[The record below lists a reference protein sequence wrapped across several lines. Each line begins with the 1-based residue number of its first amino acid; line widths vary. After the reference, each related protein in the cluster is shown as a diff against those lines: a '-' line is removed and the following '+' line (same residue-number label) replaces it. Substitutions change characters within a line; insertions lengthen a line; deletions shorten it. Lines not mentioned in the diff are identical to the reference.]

1 MKVLLS
7 IYVICVSSLSFGQY
21 ALVWADEFDDNELNL
36 NKWSYDL
43 GQGDWGWGNNELQF
57 YTNNAANINVDTGY
71 LHIIAKSQLFAGANY
86 TSAKIK
92 TKDLYEFTYG
102 RVEARIKIPYGQG
115 MWPAF
120 WMLGANID
128 DVSWPYCGEIDVMEH
143 INNETVI
150 HGTHHYDNN
159 GHVYS
164 GNSVVCD
171 ASEFQ
176 TYSIE
181 WSPNSIKWYL
191 NGIMYFQTSI
201 GSSAVSKEEFH
212 SPFYL
217 ILNLAV
223 GGNWPGNPDGST
235 QFPATMVVDYV
246 RVYQNEFT
254 LVNENSMDNDFKVYP
269 NPANDLL
276 TISKNQFDAN
286 YSIFN
291 IHGQEIVSVLNKN
304 PTIDVSYLDEGVYY
318 IKIQKSDGSYSTSV
332 FVKQ

>member
-7 IYVICVSSLSFGQY
+7 IYVICASSLSFGQY

-71 LHIIAKSQLFAGANY
+71 LHIIAKSQSFAGANY
-86 TSAKIK
+86 TSARIK

-102 RVEARIKIPYGQG
+102 KVEARIKIPYGQG
-115 MWPAF
+115 FWPAF

-128 DVSWPYCGEIDVMEH
+128 DVSWPYCGEIDIMEH
-143 INNETVI
+143 INNENVI

-159 GHVYS
+159 GHNYI

-176 TYSIE
+176 VYSIE
-181 WSPNSIKWYL
+181 WTPYSIKWYL
-191 NGIMYFQTSI
+191 NGSIYFQNSI
-201 GSSAVSKEEFH
+201 DPSSVSKEEFH
-212 SPFYL
+212 SPFFL
-217 ILNLAV
+217 LLNLAV
-223 GGNWPGNPDGST
+223 GGLWPGNPDIST
-235 QFPATMVVDYV
+235 NFPGIMMVDYV

-254 LVNENSMDNDFKVYP
+254 LIESENPNQNFKIFP
-269 NPANDLL
+269 NPVKDVL
-276 TISKNQFDAN
+276 TISKENFISYQ
-286 YSIFN
+286 IFTMEGTEITPSFKQQKTINVSNLDSGIYCLKIKN
-291 IHGQEIVSVLNKN
+291 I
-304 PTIDVSYLDEGVYY
+304 
-318 IKIQKSDGSYSTSV
+318 DGSYSKAM